1 MGATILTSFCYLML
15 NPTLKGDIKSSLYF
29 LQAVR
34 TQKLAHDFYITK
46 VSASRGT
53 RIMVVFVQ
61 EGMWRVIDGE
71 TLLVLLE
78 EIAGTLPQAARI
90 VHEGLELTVIDYQIW
105 KAKVRRQQKKEK

>member
-1 MGATILTSFCYLML
+1 VWLFFTTLFCIAT
-15 NPTLKGDIKSSLYF
+15 
-29 LQAVR
+29 R

-78 EIAGTLPQAARI
+78 EIVGTLPQAARI
-90 VHEGLELTVIDYQIW
+90 VYEGLELAVIDYQTW
-105 KAKVRRQQKKEK
+105 KAKVRRQQEKGK